1 MAADR
6 LSVSHTLS
14 NLLCVYIPPGPKTTE
29 YRVALFLLRNRVALF
44 ISTSAFFFCFGIIN
58 QHITGKNTEE
68 NKGTTGDI
76 RSFLAYVVL

>member
-6 LSVSHTLS
+6 LNVSHTLS
-14 NLLCVYIPPGPKTTE
+14 NLLCVYISPGPKTTE
-29 YRVALFLLRNRVALF
+29 YRVALFLFRNRVALF
-44 ISTSAFFFCFGIIN
+44 ISTSAFFCFGIIN
-58 QHITGKNTEE
+58 QHIAGKNTEE